1 MKILKSSASRIQ
13 RSQFDRIRC
22 EPRVG
27 HVDTIDGSCR
37 CFCFGRGV
45 GHCRLASWRLDQNS
59 QRGVFVNRTL
69 KFLLAGLG
77 LLVLGVGVVWWQ
89 ADWLIAKVYL
99 AELESEGRI
108 RGLQIERVLDQLEVG
123 PGKFVADIGA
133 GTGVFTR
140 PFSRAVGDSGRVFA
154 VDVNQELLRHLRD
167 EASRLGLSNVEVIS
181 GGPTDPLSPQ
191 TVDLVF
197 ICDTLHHIADRQVYL
212 KNLRNYLREGGRLAV
227 IDFRE
232 GRSPHLMASAKYAQA
247 ELDPWSQAA
256 GFRKLATYDFLGGN
270 FLSVFGVD

>member
-1 MKILKSSASRIQ
+1 M
-13 RSQFDRIRC
+13 
-22 EPRVG
+22 
-27 HVDTIDGSCR
+27 
-37 CFCFGRGV
+37 
-45 GHCRLASWRLDQNS
+45 
-59 QRGVFVNRTL
+59 NRTL

-108 RGLQIERVLDQLEVG
+108 RGLH
-123 PGKFVADIGA
+123 
-133 GTGVFTR
+133 
-140 PFSRAVGDSGRVFA
+140 SGRVFA

-181 GGPTDPLSPQ
+181 GGPTDPLLPQ

-232 GRSPHLMASAKYAQA
+232 GRSPHLMASAKYTQA